1 MITNYNENSNY
12 QFIDEARY
20 SLALCGLIS
29 ITSLV
34 VILISNDSLLSSIDS
49 IIDYNTG
56 IIWAIVDTF
65 GFISDLIQAIS
76 IILGSDII
84 QPSLLSCCFISLV
97 YIVTYIVSN
106 SEHFDSSVT

>member
-1 MITNYNENSNY
+1 MITNYNDSSNY
-12 QFIDEARY
+12 QFNDEARY

-34 VILISNDSLLSSIDS
+34 VILISKDSLLSSIDS
-49 IIDYNTG
+49 IIDLNTG
-56 IIWAIVDTF
+56 VIWAIVDTF
-65 GFISDLIQAIS
+65 GFIKDLIQAIS

-84 QPSLLSCCFISLV
+84 QPSLLSFCFISLV
-97 YIVTYIVSN
+97 YIETYVVSN

>member
-20 SLALCGLIS
+20 SLALYGSIS

-34 VILISNDSLLSSIDS
+34 VILISKDSLLSSIDS

-65 GFISDLIQAIS
+65 GFINDLIQAIS

-84 QPSLLSCCFISLV
+84 QPSLLSCCFFSLV